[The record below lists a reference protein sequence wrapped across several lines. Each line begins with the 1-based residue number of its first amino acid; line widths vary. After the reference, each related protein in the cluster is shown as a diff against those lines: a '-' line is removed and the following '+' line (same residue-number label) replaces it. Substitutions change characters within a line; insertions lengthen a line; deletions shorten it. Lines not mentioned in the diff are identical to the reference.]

1 MRSWNKT
8 NGLFCSAVLALF
20 VPVAQDDVVR
30 KLIEQ
35 LSADRIDARAEA
47 FRKLEE
53 IGRPALPLLEKAAL
67 DADDEVASRAKTLLV
82 RIPIRERLT
91 PALVDQVKGIYERL
105 AQGEWKQVFLEI
117 ATDLRLSDDRRRYPG
132 VRAEDLSFMAPMA
145 LQKAETDTDRMSICE
160 AIGRCRLKSAMPEVV
175 RLLKSE
181 QYMVRANAAAAIRD
195 AGAKENVGDVRG
207 LVADPHPVVRSV
219 AAHALGRLGAK
230 EAAPDLLALLRDPS
244 PDVQWWAVRSL
255 GDLGA
260 TEALPA
266 IERLR
271 DDPNESVRRVAADT
285 AAALRKR

>member
-1 MRSWNKT
+1 VAA
-8 NGLFCSAVLALF
+8 LLAFVLIA
-20 VPVAQDDVVR
+20 AQDETVR

-91 PALVDQVKGIYERL
+91 PALIDQVKGIYERL
-105 AQGEWKQVFLEI
+105 AQGEWKQVFLEL

-145 LQKAETDTDRMSICE
+145 LQKAETDTDRMSVCE

-175 RLLKSE
+175 RLLKSD

-195 AGAKENVGDVRG
+195 AGAKENIGDIRG

-219 AAHALGRLGAK
+219 AAHTLGRLGAR
-230 EAAPDLLALLRDPS
+230 EAAAELQTLLSDPS
-244 PDVQWWAVRSL
+244 SDVQWWAVRSL
-255 GDLGA
+255 GDLRA
-260 TEALPA
+260 TEALEA

-271 DDPNESVRRVAADT
+271 DHPEVSVRRVATET
-285 AAALRKR
+285 AAALRKAR

>member
-1 MRSWNKT
+1 MGNKVT
-8 NGLFCSAVLALF
+8 RLFCSTLLAIFLP
-20 VPVAQDDVVR
+20 VPQEEAVR

-47 FRKLEE
+47 FRKLEA

-67 DADDEVASRAKTLLV
+67 DPDDEVASRAKTLIV

-105 AQGEWKQVFLEI
+105 AQGEWKQVFLEV
-117 ATDLRLSDDRRRYPG
+117 ATDLRLPDDRRRYPG

-195 AGAKENVGDVRG
+195 AGAKENAGDIRG

-219 AAHALGRLGAK
+219 AAHTLGRLGAK
-230 EAAPDLLALLRDPS
+230 EAVPELQTLLRDPS

-255 GDLGA
+255 GDLRA
-260 TEALPA
+260 TEALDA
-266 IERLR
+266 IEKLR
-271 DDPNESVRRVAADT
+271 DDPNDSVRRVAAET
-285 AAALRKR
+285 AAALRKAR

>member
-1 MRSWNKT
+1 VAA
-8 NGLFCSAVLALF
+8 LLAFVLIA
-20 VPVAQDDVVR
+20 AQDETVR

-53 IGRPALPLLEKAAL
+53 IGRPALPLLETAAL

-91 PALVDQVKGIYERL
+91 PALIGQVKGIYERL

-145 LQKAETDTDRMSICE
+145 LQKAETDTDRMSVCE

-195 AGAKENVGDVRG
+195 AGAKENVGDIRR

-219 AAHALGRLGAK
+219 AAHTLGRLGAK
-230 EAAPDLLALLRDPS
+230 EAAAELQTLLSDPS

-255 GDLGA
+255 GELRA
-260 TEALPA
+260 TEALEA

-271 DDPNESVRRVAADT
+271 DHPEVSVRRIAAET
-285 AAALRKR
+285 AAALRKAP

>member
-1 MRSWNKT
+1 VT
-8 NGLFCSAVLALF
+8 ALLATVLLVF
-20 VPVAQDDVVR
+20 QDDDVR

-35 LSADRIDARAEA
+35 LSADRIEARAEA
-47 FRKLEE
+47 FRKLEAV
-53 IGRPALPLLEKAAL
+53 GRPALPLLEKAAL
-67 DADDEVASRAKTLLV
+67 DRDDEVSSRAKKLLV

-91 PALVDQVKGIYERL
+91 PALVDQVRDIFERL
-105 AQGEWKQVFLEI
+105 AQGEWKLVFLEI
-117 ATDLRLSDDRRRYPG
+117 ATDLRLPDERRKYPG

-181 QYMVRANAAAAIRD
+181 QFMVRANAAAAIRD
-195 AGAKENVGDVRG
+195 AGAKENAGDVRQ

-230 EAAPDLLALLRDPS
+230 ESAADLVKLLRDPS

-255 GDLGA
+255 GELGA
-260 TEALPA
+260 IDALDA
-266 IERLR
+266 IDRLR
-271 DDPNESVRRVAADT
+271 DDPNESVRRVATET
-285 AAALRKR
+285 AAALRKAR

>member
-1 MRSWNKT
+1 VAA
-8 NGLFCSAVLALF
+8 LLAFVLIA
-20 VPVAQDDVVR
+20 AQDETVR

-91 PALVDQVKGIYERL
+91 PALIDQVKGIYERL
-105 AQGEWKQVFLEI
+105 AQGEWKQVFLEL

-145 LQKAETDTDRMSICE
+145 LQKAETDTARMSICE

-175 RLLKSE
+175 RLLKSD

-195 AGAKENVGDVRG
+195 AGAKENIGDIRG

-219 AAHALGRLGAK
+219 AAHTLGRLGAR
-230 EAAPDLLALLRDPS
+230 EAAAELQTLLSDPS
-244 PDVQWWAVRSL
+244 SDVQWWAVRSL
-255 GDLGA
+255 GDLRA
-260 TEALPA
+260 TEALEA

-271 DDPNESVRRVAADT
+271 DHPEVSVRRVATET
-285 AAALRKR
+285 AAALRKAR

>member
-1 MRSWNKT
+1 MT
-8 NGLFCSAVLALF
+8 ALLAFVLLA
-20 VPVAQDDVVR
+20 PQDDVVR
-30 KLIEQ
+30 RLIEQ
-35 LSADRIDARAEA
+35 LSADSIDARAEA

-67 DADDEVASRAKTLLV
+67 DPDDELASRAKRLLV

-105 AQGEWKQVFLEI
+105 AQGEWKQVFLDI
-117 ATDLRLSDDRRRYPG
+117 ATDLRLPDDRRRYPG
-132 VRAEDLSFMAPMA
+132 VRPEDLSFMAPLA
-145 LQKAETDTDRMSICE
+145 LQKAETDGDRMSICE

-175 RLLKSE
+175 RLLKSD

-207 LVADPHPVVRSV
+207 LVADDHPVVRSV
-219 AAHALGRLGAK
+219 AAHALGRLGAR
-230 EAAPDLLALLRDPS
+230 EAAPDLLKLLRDPS
-244 PDVQWWAVRSL
+244 PDVQWWAIRSL

-260 TEALPA
+260 TEALEH

-271 DDPNESVRRVAADT
+271 DAPQESVRRVAAET
-285 AAALRKR
+285 SALLRKSR

>member
-1 MRSWNKT
+1 MAA
-8 NGLFCSAVLALF
+8 LLAFVLIA
-20 VPVAQDDVVR
+20 AQDETVR

-91 PALVDQVKGIYERL
+91 PALIDQVKGIYERL
-105 AQGEWKQVFLEI
+105 AQGEWKQVFLEL

-145 LQKAETDTDRMSICE
+145 LQKAETDTDRMSVCE

-175 RLLKSE
+175 RLLKSD

-195 AGAKENVGDVRG
+195 AGAKENIGDIRG

-219 AAHALGRLGAK
+219 AAHTLGRLGAR
-230 EAAPDLLALLRDPS
+230 EAAAELQTLLSDPS
-244 PDVQWWAVRSL
+244 SDVQWWAVRSL
-255 GDLGA
+255 GDLRA
-260 TEALPA
+260 TEALEA

-271 DDPNESVRRVAADT
+271 DHPEVSVRRVATET
-285 AAALRKR
+285 AAALRKAR

>member
-1 MRSWNKT
+1 VAA
-8 NGLFCSAVLALF
+8 LLAFLLLSF
-20 VPVAQDDVVR
+20 QDETVR

-53 IGRPALPLLEKAAL
+53 IGRPALPLLETAAL

-91 PALVDQVKGIYERL
+91 PALIGQVKGIYERL

-145 LQKAETDTDRMSICE
+145 LQKAETDTDRMSVCE

-195 AGAKENVGDVRG
+195 AGAKENVGDIRR

-219 AAHALGRLGAK
+219 AAHTLGRLGAK
-230 EAAPDLLALLRDPS
+230 EAAAELQTLLSDPS

-255 GDLGA
+255 GELRA
-260 TEALPA
+260 TEALEA

-271 DDPNESVRRVAADT
+271 DHPEVSVRRIAAET
-285 AAALRKR
+285 AAALRKAP